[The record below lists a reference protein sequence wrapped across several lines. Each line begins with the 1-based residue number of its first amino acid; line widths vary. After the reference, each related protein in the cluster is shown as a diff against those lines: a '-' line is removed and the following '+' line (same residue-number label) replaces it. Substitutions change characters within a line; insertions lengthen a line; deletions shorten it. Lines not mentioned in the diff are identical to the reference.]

1 MEGLALSCDGN
12 HLFGLMQ
19 HLLLQDGERHDGGQ
33 SRGRHCRLVQVDIE
47 SGAVSEFVYTLDSPE
62 NGLNEITA
70 IGPDEFLLIER
81 DSELGTTAMFKKIMK
96 ISLTGATV
104 LSGQPSLP
112 DDIRPVRK
120 EVFIDFCRPSFR
132 CPLC

>member
-19 HLLLQDGERHDGGQ
+19 HLLLQDGERHDGGKP
-33 SRGRHCRLVQVDIE
+33 RGRHCRLVQVDIE

-81 DSELGTTAMFKKIMK
+81 DSELGTTAMFKKILSLI
-96 ISLTGATV
+96 ISSTKMNCNQILLA
-104 LSGQPSLP
+104 
-112 DDIRPVRK
+112 K
-120 EVFIDFCRPSFR
+120 
-132 CPLC
+132 